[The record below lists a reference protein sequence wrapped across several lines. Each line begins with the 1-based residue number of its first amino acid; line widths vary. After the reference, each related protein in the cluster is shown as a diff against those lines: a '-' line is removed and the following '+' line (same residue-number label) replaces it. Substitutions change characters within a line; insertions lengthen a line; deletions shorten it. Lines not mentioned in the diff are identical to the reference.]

1 MTSLLTSTRQ
11 ISRDTGYYIPVGSL
25 RGLIYQYNPT
35 SGVSTAAAWAN
46 TNHSTLPFISSAGA
60 GVLKDMGK
68 TVVSSSR
75 VFRKVQL
82 VLSTASLLAA
92 QGISNTVGG
101 NAAGGTV
108 AYTSVGEDYLT
119 GYIELGFNGGTP
131 APVAAYGR

>member
-11 ISRDTGYYIPVGSL
+11 ISRDTGYFIPLGDL
-25 RGLIYQYNPT
+25 RGKIYEYNPV
-35 SGVSTAAAWAN
+35 SGVSSAAVWATTASA
-46 TNHSTLPFISSAGA
+46 STMIFISSAGA

-82 VLSTASLLAA
+82 VVSTASLLAA

-101 NAAGGTV
+101 PVNQN
-108 AYTSVGEDYLT
+108 GEDYLT
-119 GYIELGFNGGTP
+119 GYIELGFNGGVP